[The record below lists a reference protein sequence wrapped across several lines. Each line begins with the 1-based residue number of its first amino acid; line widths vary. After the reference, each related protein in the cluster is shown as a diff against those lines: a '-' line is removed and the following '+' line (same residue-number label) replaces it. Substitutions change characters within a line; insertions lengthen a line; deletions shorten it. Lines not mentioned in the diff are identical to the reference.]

1 MIRVLF
7 RIHLLGNVLFRGD
20 DVYIVGYFH
29 SRCLWIILREAFVK
43 FRVEARPR
51 QV

>member
-20 DVYIVGYFH
+20 DVYIVGYLH